1 MKTKLFVFGLLMVL
15 FCVAEAQETTVVTK
29 DVTSAFGD
37 GRHNTLVRNWPGTKF
52 SITCCMDDA
61 GQKCIFRMLDA
72 GSYLGGATVSPLP
85 IREVEL
91 PLPLV
96 HVSEFRVVGDCLFF
110 GATDAAS
117 SVYFGYFDLNQ
128 FLSGTSVTFGY
139 TTVSS
144 DYPLYKIEG
153 FKDSYGFKVFALG
166 SWVAGS
172 VFNYRI
178 FEFDP
183 PIGSISYKY
192 VDLPDTLPIPRGL
205 VDDVVVLKNEVLF
218 VGRDNHFS
226 STCCI
231 CIRKVSKAQGL
242 DDPSI
247 GNHYHFLNP
256 DPAICEY
263 NSVIQA
269 KPLSETTF
277 AIAYT
282 HSHSNASSRRIRV
295 FDNQPAELNAQ
306 EYPLDDKAPM
316 YEMAYT
322 KKNKTVTIVEPFAG
336 TSRFVFIHPDY
347 LSSYNALAM
356 YGDAEDYKSLDTI
369 SGLHYLSASPRRWV
383 LQYADQI
390 SYLPDVYTNSCLD
403 DQTIKVGIPA
413 KLDFIMDNFPIP
425 PDVDPASF
433 NSPVSPVDPN
443 KINVDC
449 MSN

>member
-72 GSYLGGATVSPLP
+72 GSYLWGATVSPLP
-85 IREVEL
+85 IHEVEL

-96 HVSEFRVVGDCLFF
+96 HVSEFRVVGDYLFF

-128 FLSGTSVTFGY
+128 LLSGTSVTVDY
-139 TTVSS
+139 TIVSS

-153 FKDSYGFKVFALG
+153 FRDSYGFKVFALG
-166 SWVAGS
+166 VAGTGS
-172 VFNYRI
+172 LFHCRI

-183 PIGSISYKY
+183 PIGSSTYSYA
-192 VDLPDTLPIPRGL
+192 DMLGTPPTTRDL
-205 VDDVVVLKNEVLF
+205 VDDIVVLKDDVLF
-218 VGRDNHFS
+218 IGRDNYFS
-226 STCCI
+226 GNFCI
-231 CIRKVSKAQGL
+231 CIKKVSKAQGL
-242 DDPSI
+242 DDLLI

-263 NSVIQA
+263 NSMLQA

-277 AIAYT
+277 AIGYT
-282 HSHSNASSRRIRV
+282 YSHSNASSRRIRV
-295 FDNQPAELNAQ
+295 FDNQPVELNAQ

-316 YEMAYT
+316 YEMVYT

-336 TSRFVFIHPDY
+336 TSRFVFLHPDN

-356 YGDAEDYKSLDTI
+356 YGDAEDYWSLDTI

-390 SYLPDVYTNSCLD
+390 SYSPDVYDNSCLD